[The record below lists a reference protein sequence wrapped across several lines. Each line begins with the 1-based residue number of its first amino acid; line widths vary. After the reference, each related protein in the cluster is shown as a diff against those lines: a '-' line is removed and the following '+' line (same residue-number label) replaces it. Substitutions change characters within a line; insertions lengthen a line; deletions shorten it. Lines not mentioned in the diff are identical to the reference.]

1 MLSANVSFATIDGCN
16 PPEEMNDSL
25 DFVIIYDVLHDVPYP
40 SKLLESIY
48 KVLKKG
54 GRFLMRDIDTTGVLA

>member
-1 MLSANVSFATIDGCN
+1 MLSAKVSFAIMDGCN

-40 SKLLESIY
+40 SKLLEGIY
-48 KVLKKG
+48 KVLKTG